1 MQVGIHL
8 PQMGRSATPDR
19 VREFAQAAEAGG
31 FDILW
36 AVDHVVL
43 HRDGTSGG
51 YPYSADGNL
60 PRAFVAEE
68 PLLEPLGLLYYVA
81 GQTSRIQLGTSVL
94 IVPMREPV
102 LHAKLMATLDYLS
115 GGRFILGAG
124 VGWWKEEFEA
134 LSVPFKARGKRM
146 DECLAL
152 MRALWTEEYVTFN
165 GEFYQLDG
173 WACNPKPVRPI
184 PIWLGGESPQQM
196 RRVGQVGDGW
206 IATPGDRPTQ
216 WEHFAVAKRA
226 AEEAGRDPDAL
237 TISMGS
243 GAVLRQDTMEET
255 ARALLA
261 IREEGVDATTVLV
274 NPRAADT
281 PAVVE
286 EFGRRYL
293 ADIRG

>member
-8 PQMGRSATPDR
+8 PQMGHSATPER
-19 VREFAQAAEAGG
+19 IREFAQAAEAGG

-36 AVDHVVL
+36 AVDHVIL
-43 HRDGTSGG
+43 HRDGSH
-51 YPYSADGNL
+51 L

-81 GQTSRIQLGTSVL
+81 GQTSQIQLGTSVL
-94 IVPMREPV
+94 VVPMREPV

-124 VGWWKEEFEA
+124 LGWWKEEFEA

-152 MRALWTEEYVTFN
+152 MRALWTEDYVTFN

-206 IATPGDRPTQ
+206 ITRGTPADRSTM

-237 TISMGS
+237 QISMGS

-261 IREEGVDATTVLV
+261 VREEGVDATTVLV
-274 NPRAADT
+274 NPRVPDT
-281 PAVVE
+281 PGVVE